1 MARDVSQFVRKC
13 VTCQASKYDTSAKSD
28 TLQPLPIPE
37 QVWTDISMDFI
48 TGLPKS
54 MNRDV
59 IFMVVDRL
67 TKYAHFIALKHPY
80 TAVEV
85 AQAYL
90 DSIFKLHGWPRS
102 IVSDRDA
109 LFLSQFR
116 KGLFPLYGTE
126 FLLSSAY
133 HPETDGQT

>member
-1 MARDVSQFVRKC
+1 
-13 VTCQASKYDTSAKSD
+13 
-28 TLQPLPIPE
+28 
-37 QVWTDISMDFI
+37 
-48 TGLPKS
+48 

-80 TAVEV
+80 TTVEV

-109 LFLSQFR
+109 IFLSQFW
-116 KGLFPLYGTE
+116 KGLFSLHGTE
-126 FLLSSAY
+126 FLLSFAY
-133 HPETDGQT
+133 HPEQMVRLKLLTDALRHI